1 MNRARVQ
8 QWALAVV
15 LAALAGCGRA
25 PTSPSPQ
32 ISFLV
37 GTWTGTLS
45 IERENEPVASGS
57 TTWTF
62 AVVPDTNQ
70 QTFRVTIQS
79 QHPWLPITTTMT
91 SALTPS
97 NMPPTNISTQGNY
110 TSPRGC
116 TGNLLSVGTATTIRI
131 DADFAGVDCPNL
143 TSSTFDGHVTLTKV
157 GG

>member
-8 QWALAVV
+8 QSALAVV

-32 ISFLV
+32 VSFLV

-79 QHPWLPITTTMT
+79 QHPWLPIITTVT

-97 NMPPTNISTQGNY
+97 NMPHEHQYAGEL
-110 TSPRGC
+110 R
-116 TGNLLSVGTATTIRI
+116 LATRMYREPPQCRNG
-131 DADFAGVDCPNL
+131 DDHP
-143 TSSTFDGHVTLTKV
+143 H
-157 GG
+157 

>member
-1 MNRARVQ
+1 MNRANVQ
-8 QWALAVV
+8 RWALVLV

-32 ISFLV
+32 ASFLA

-79 QHPWLPITTTMT
+79 QHPWLPIIDHRDECPHTVQHAAHQHQYAGELHLATRMYRE
-91 SALTPS
+91 
-97 NMPPTNISTQGNY
+97 PPQCRNGDDH
-110 TSPRGC
+110 P
-116 TGNLLSVGTATTIRI
+116 
-131 DADFAGVDCPNL
+131 
-143 TSSTFDGHVTLTKV
+143 H
-157 GG
+157 